1 MTSLSRTHIHSK
13 EEWETLK
20 DLRKD
25 DSIIITKPDK
35 GNGVVIVKKH
45 DYLTKMKQLIPD
57 ETKLKKL
64 TENPTKSRG
73 QSLIC
78 YHRQQKRDHLI
89 DDYTSQKVLP
99 NGFTHGV
106 LYGPPKFTKR
116 VVPFVQLFLPR
127 TPTTTTLP
135 LTL

>member
-45 DYLTKMKQLIPD
+45 DYLTKMKQLISD
-57 ETKLKKL
+57 ETKLEKL
-64 TENPTKSRG
+64 TENTTKSRE

-78 YHRQQKRDHLI
+78 YLRQLKRDHLI
-89 DDYTSQKVLP
+89 DDCTFQKVLP
-99 NGFTHGV
+99 NGSTHMEFFMVPGWYFRNFWEGMCRWNTGTLS
-106 LYGPPKFTKR
+106 LY
-116 VVPFVQLFLPR
+116 QS
-127 TPTTTTLP
+127 
-135 LTL
+135 